1 MAMDPV
7 CGMEVSPESA
17 AASTEFEGVTYHFCS
32 QNCKD
37 SFLAAPEQ
45 YVKAGTSKG
54 SGEGRLGKL
63 FRRR

>member
-17 AASTEFEGVTYHFCS
+17 AASAQFEGVSYYFCS

-45 YVKAGTSKG
+45 YVNAGASKG
-54 SGEGRLGKL
+54 SGQGRLGKL